1 MSDNRLLA
9 PIGQCE
15 LMPGYEKPFPIP
27 KQYQRSGLIAYETNE
42 RIRLV
47 FNGVSGLTINK
58 TSKTIEHAFTTPG
71 ERRKGYGQ
79 SLLLIARLMFG
90 NIRHSDYLTK
100 DGEKF
105 AKKG

>member
-1 MSDNRLLA
+1 MSDSRILSA
-9 PIGQCE
+9 CGQCE
-15 LMPGYEKPFPIP
+15 LMPGYEKPRAIP
-27 KQYQRSGLIAYETNE
+27 KQYQIKGLMAYETKE
-42 RIRLV
+42 RLRLV

-58 TSKTIEHAFTTPG
+58 TEKTIEHAYTDPAH
-71 ERRKGYGQ
+71 RRNGYGQ
-79 SLLLIARLMFG
+79 SLIVVARAMLG